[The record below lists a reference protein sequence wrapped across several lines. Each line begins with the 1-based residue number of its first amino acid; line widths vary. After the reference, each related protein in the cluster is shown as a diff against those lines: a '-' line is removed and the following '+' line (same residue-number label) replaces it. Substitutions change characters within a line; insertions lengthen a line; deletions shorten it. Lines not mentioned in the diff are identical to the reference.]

1 MISFAARNGFS
12 LLEDHPHTFSFLYNM
27 VHTPLI
33 SLENEIINLKSRRL
47 VWLCLVASGRKL
59 IELQPDTFPIVSVSA
74 QSSTPITKPKKDVK

>member
-27 VHTPLI
+27 VRTPLI
-33 SLENEIINLKSRRL
+33 SLENDIINLKSRWL

-59 IELQPDTFPIVSVSA
+59 IELQLDTFLVSVSA
-74 QSSTPITKPKKDVK
+74 QSSTPVTKPKKDVK